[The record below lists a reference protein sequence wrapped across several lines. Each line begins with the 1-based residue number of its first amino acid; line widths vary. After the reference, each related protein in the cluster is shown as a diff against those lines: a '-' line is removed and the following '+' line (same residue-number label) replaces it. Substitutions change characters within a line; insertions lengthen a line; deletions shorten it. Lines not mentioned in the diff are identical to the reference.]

1 MEAALR
7 YGGPG
12 VFVLLWSTGFV
23 GAKYGLPYAD
33 PFPFLAIRLALAA
46 LLLGLLTVV
55 TRSAR
60 VQGREQYA
68 RAAVVGVLLH
78 AVYLGGVFTGISRG
92 VPAGVAAVITSLQ
105 PVLTAVLAVRLLGE
119 QLRPAQRAG
128 LLLGLVGVVL
138 VLAPDLAG
146 SGHVPLSGLA
156 ACFVALLS
164 ATSATLFQKRHGGG
178 VPLVS
183 GTAVQYVAA
192 ALLLVVAAGVTGQSR
207 VEWTGRFV
215 LALSWMVL
223 VLSLGAVLLLLAL
236 LARGTAAGVSTLL
249 YLVPPATALEALL
262 LFDERL
268 AAVSVVGLLVTAA
281 GVALVVRTP
290 A

>member
-12 VFVLLWSTGFV
+12 LFVLLWSTGFV

-46 LLLGLLTVV
+46 LLLGLLTFA
-55 TRSAR
+55 TRSALPH
-60 VQGREQYA
+60 GREQYA

-119 QLRPAQRAG
+119 QLRPAQRLG

-138 VLAPDLAG
+138 VLGPDLSG

-156 ACFVALLS
+156 ACFLSLVS
-164 ATSATLFQKRHGGG
+164 ATAATLFQKRHGSG

-192 ALLLVVAAGVTGQSR
+192 ALLLTVAAGVTGQHH
-207 VEWTGRFV
+207 VAWTGRFV
-215 LALSWMVL
+215 LALSWMVV

-268 AAVSVVGLLVTAA
+268 AAVSVVGLVVTAL
-281 GVALVVRTP
+281 GVGLVVRTP
-290 A
+290 R